1 MNLVAVALNCIGDE
15 YLHNI
20 SYANIIDM
28 NRHIDTFKSTD
39 TLINT
44 LNNLQNKY
52 DYALIVR
59 EGTYLRPEL
68 ILDFIKNSIKDKP
81 DIIAFKNLNSY
92 CFVVNLKINWYV
104 HDTDTFIKDF
114 PINAKIKYFTKE
126 IEKDTFVRT
135 DADWQSE
142 HDYNLNL
149 DKIYEENT
157 EPLYRECTKQKY
169 EDFYS
174 YDKTLY
180 LLCSGTKPFRTL
192 VEYYRNNVTPQL
204 VVFYDISKSSVE
216 YYKELYRSKELL
228 LNQLPKS
235 IDQQDFWDWFE
246 SFNIEFMNKD
256 IIDDY
261 KWIRPGSSI
270 WRSNVFSYLPTRI
283 KYGVESV
290 ENRRIAFE
298 KYCKDNKILVWKY
311 LPRLKDPA

>member
-1 MNLVAVALNCIGDE
+1 MNLVAVALNCIGDD
-15 YLHNI
+15 YLHNV

-39 TLINT
+39 TLAKT
-44 LNNLQNKY
+44 LENLQNKY

-68 ILDFIKNSIKDKP
+68 MLDYIKNALKDKP
-81 DIIAFKNLNSY
+81 DIIAFKSLSSY
-92 CFVVNLKINWYV
+92 CFVVNLKTNWLI
-104 HDTDTFIKDF
+104 HDADTFIADF
-114 PINAKIKYFTKE
+114 PVNAKIKYFTKE
-126 IEKDTFVRT
+126 IEKDTFLRT
-135 DADWQSE
+135 DPDWQKE
-142 HDYNLNL
+142 HDYNLNF

-157 EPLYRECTKQKY
+157 EPMFRECSKEKF
-169 EDFYS
+169 ENFYS

-192 VEYYRNNVTPQL
+192 VEYYRNNITPQL
-204 VVFYDISKSSVE
+204 VIFYDISKSSVE
-216 YYKELYRSKELL
+216 YYKELYTSKHLL

-235 IDQQDFWDWFE
+235 IDHQDFWDWFE